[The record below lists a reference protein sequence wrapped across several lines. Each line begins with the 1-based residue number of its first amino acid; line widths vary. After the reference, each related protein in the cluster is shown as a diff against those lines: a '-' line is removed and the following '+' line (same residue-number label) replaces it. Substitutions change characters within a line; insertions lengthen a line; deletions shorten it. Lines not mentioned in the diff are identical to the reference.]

1 MQATIA
7 SPLGRL
13 RLTEEGGALTRL
25 DFVEDEPL
33 RPPETPL
40 LIQAERELGEYFSG
54 TRRDFD
60 LPLAPQ
66 GTDFQRRVW
75 RALRDIPYGQ
85 TRSYAQ
91 LAAAAGAPRA
101 CRAVG
106 GANGRNPLPILIP
119 CHRVIAADGRLA
131 GFSAGLERKEALLE
145 LEGIHAPR

>member
-1 MQATIA
+1 M
-7 SPLGRL
+7 
-13 RLTEEGGALTRL
+13 
-25 DFVEDEPL
+25 EDEPL

-54 TRRDFD
+54 TRRGFD

-75 RALRDIPYGQ
+75 RALQDIPYGQ

-91 LAAAAGAPRA
+91 LAAAVGAPRA

>member
-54 TRRDFD
+54 TRRGFD

-75 RALRDIPYGQ
+75 RALQDIPYGQ

-91 LAAAAGAPRA
+91 LAAAVGAPRA